1 MRTFVIGLLGVLV
14 AVAAVLVPTMWFNL
28 RDLRE
33 ADAAGSAAMAAAR
46 RAAPELLSYDYRT
59 VEKDLAR
66 AGSHTTGELTR
77 YYKELSTSLAAR
89 ARAEKI
95 VQTASVAGAAV
106 ERARPDRVEILL
118 FVNTG
123 TVKEVPGKSGP
134 QQQVAQ
140 SRARLVMVREGDRW
154 LAADLSTLL
163 GAA

>member
-1 MRTFVIGLLGVLV
+1 MRAFGIVLLSVLV
-14 AVAAVLVPTMWFNL
+14 GVAGVLVPTMWFNL
-28 RDLRE
+28 RELRE

-59 VEKDLAR
+59 IERDLAR
-66 AGSHTTGELTR
+66 AGALTTGELTR
-77 YYKELSTSLAAR
+77 HYRELTTSLVTR
-89 ARAEKI
+89 AKAEKV

-123 TVKEVPGKSGP
+123 TVREIPGRSGP

-140 SRARLVMVREGDRW
+140 SRARLVMVRQGDRW